1 MRALI
6 LGLCAILCANGFGR
20 SGRAC
25 LVGWLESHGT
35 NRPVTMGRKRPLVG
49 HDQGTTDEQTTNRLM
64 SYCRLRLE

>member
-35 NRPVTMGRKRPLVG
+35 NRPVTMGRDRPLVG
-49 HDQGTTDEQTTNRLM
+49 DDQGATDGQEADRLM
-64 SYCRLRLE
+64 GVGQ

>member
-35 NRPVTMGRKRPLVG
+35 NRPVTMGRERALVG
-49 HDQGTTDEQTTNRLM
+49 DDQSEADG
-64 SYCRLRLE
+64 